1 MGIASIFDL
10 IGSVI
15 IGGVLLIT
23 LIKINDSATRN
34 TYGFTGELVV
44 QENLVTT
51 VEVLEYDFRKIGY
64 CEDPFAIPNT
74 KRAILYADSTDITY
88 LTDVDFDGIPD
99 TMRYYL
105 GPTSELSHTPNPN
118 DRMLYQEIN
127 GDRAGVNLGITLF
140 KLKYFGALGEELSL
154 PRSFP
159 PTGIFSM
166 QIDIRIEN
174 TSAYDEEYRYA
185 FWRQIRLA
193 SRNLEN
199 R

>member
-1 MGIASIFDL
+1 MGIAALFDL
-10 IGSVI
+10 VGSVI

-23 LIKINDSATRN
+23 LFKVNDNATRN
-34 TYGFTGELVV
+34 TYGFSGELVV
-44 QENLVTT
+44 QENLVTS

-105 GPTSELSHTPNPN
+105 GPPSELTGTPNPD

-127 GDRAGVNLGITLF
+127 GNTAGVNLGITLF
-140 KLKYFGALGEELSL
+140 KIKYFGALGEELSL

-174 TSAYDEEYRYA
+174 TAAYDEDYRYA

-193 SRNLEN
+193 SRNLDN

>member
-1 MGIASIFDL
+1 MGIATLFDL
-10 IGSVI
+10 VGSVV
-15 IGGVLLIT
+15 IGGILLIT
-23 LIKINDSATRN
+23 LFNLNDNATRN
-34 TYGFTGELVV
+34 TYTFSGELVV
-44 QENLVTT
+44 QENLVTS

-88 LTDVDFDGIPD
+88 LTDIDFDGIPD
-99 TMRYYL
+99 TVRYFL
-105 GPTSELSHTPNPN
+105 GPASELNGTPNPN

-127 GDRAGVNLGITLF
+127 GNVAGVNLGITLF
-140 KLKYFGALGEELSL
+140 KIKYFGALGNELSL
-154 PRSFP
+154 PRTYP

-174 TSAYDEEYRYA
+174 TAAYDEEYRYA

>member
-1 MGIASIFDL
+1 MGIATIFDL
-10 IGSVI
+10 VGSVI
-15 IGGVLLIT
+15 IGGILLIT
-23 LIKINDSATRN
+23 LFKVNESATRN
-34 TYGFTGELVV
+34 TYGFSGELIV
-44 QENLVTT
+44 QENLVTS

-105 GPTSELSHTPNPN
+105 GPPSELTGTPNPD

-127 GDRAGVNLGITLF
+127 GNRAGVNLGITLF
-140 KLKYFGALGEELSL
+140 KIKYFGALGGELSL

-174 TSAYDEEYRYA
+174 TSAYDENYRYA

>member
-1 MGIASIFDL
+1 MGIATIFDL
-10 IGSVI
+10 VGSVI
-15 IGGVLLIT
+15 IGGILLIT
-23 LIKINDSATRN
+23 LFKVNESATRN
-34 TYGFTGELVV
+34 TYGFSGELVV
-44 QENLVTT
+44 QENLVTS

-105 GPTSELSHTPNPN
+105 GPPSELTGTPNPD

-127 GDRAGVNLGITLF
+127 GNRAGVNLGITLF
-140 KLKYFGALGEELSL
+140 KIKYFGALGGELSL

-174 TSAYDEEYRYA
+174 TSAYDENYRYA

>member
-1 MGIASIFDL
+1 MGIATIFDL
-10 IGSVI
+10 VGSVI

-23 LIKINDSATRN
+23 LFKVNDSATRN
-34 TYGFTGELVV
+34 TYGFSGELIV
-44 QENLVTT
+44 QENLVTS

-64 CEDPFAIPNT
+64 CEDPFAIPNAT
-74 KRAILYADSTDITY
+74 RAILYADSTDITF

-105 GPTSELSHTPNPN
+105 GPPSELSHTPNPD

-127 GDRAGVNLGITLF
+127 GNRAGVNLGITLF
-140 KLKYFGALGEELSL
+140 KIKYFGALGGELSL
-154 PRSFP
+154 PRTFP

-174 TSAYDEEYRYA
+174 TSAYDEDYRYA

-193 SRNLEN
+193 SRNLGN

>member
-10 IGSVI
+10 IGSVV

-44 QENLVTT
+44 QENLVTS

>member
-10 IGSVI
+10 IGSIV
-15 IGGVLLIT
+15 IGGILLIT
-23 LIKINDSATRN
+23 LININDRATRN

-44 QENLVTT
+44 QENLVTS

-88 LTDVDFDGIPD
+88 LTDVNFDGIPD

-105 GPTSELSHTPNPN
+105 GPPSELSGTPNPN

-127 GDRAGVNLGITLF
+127 GNRAGVNLGITLF

>member
-34 TYGFTGELVV
+34 TYSFTGELVV
-44 QENLVTT
+44 QENLVTS

-88 LTDVDFDGIPD
+88 LTDVNFDGIPD

-105 GPTSELSHTPNPN
+105 GPTSELSHTPNPD

-127 GDRAGVNLGITLF
+127 GNRAGVNLGITLF
-140 KLKYFGALGEELSL
+140 KIKYFGALGEELSL

>member
-10 IGSVI
+10 IGSVV

-88 LTDVDFDGIPD
+88 LTDVNFDGIPD

-105 GPTSELSHTPNPN
+105 GPTSELSHTPNPD

-127 GDRAGVNLGITLF
+127 GNRAGVNLGITLF
-140 KLKYFGALGEELSL
+140 KIKYFGALGEELSL
-154 PRSFP
+154 PRTFP

>member
-15 IGGVLLIT
+15 IGGILLIT

-44 QENLVTT
+44 QENLVTS

-88 LTDVDFDGIPD
+88 LTDVNFDGIPD

-105 GPTSELSHTPNPN
+105 GPTSELSHTPNPD

-127 GDRAGVNLGITLF
+127 GNRAGVNLGITLF
-140 KLKYFGALGEELSL
+140 KIKYFGALGEELSL

>member
-10 IGSVI
+10 IGSVV

-88 LTDVDFDGIPD
+88 LTDVNFDGIPD

-127 GDRAGVNLGITLF
+127 GNRAGVNLGITLF
-140 KLKYFGALGEELSL
+140 KIKYFGALGEELSL
-154 PRSFP
+154 PRTFP

>member
-10 IGSVI
+10 IGSVV

-34 TYGFTGELVV
+34 TYGFTGELIV
-44 QENLVTT
+44 QENLVTS

-88 LTDVDFDGIPD
+88 LTDVNFDGIPD

-105 GPTSELSHTPNPN
+105 GPTSELSHTPNPD

-140 KLKYFGALGEELSL
+140 KIKYFGALGEELSL

>member
-1 MGIASIFDL
+1 MGVATIFDL
-10 IGSVI
+10 VGSVI

-23 LIKINDSATRN
+23 LLKVNDNATRN
-34 TYGFTGELVV
+34 TYSFSGELVV

-64 CEDPFAIPNT
+64 CENPFAIPNT

-99 TMRYYL
+99 TVRYYL
-105 GPTSELSHTPNPN
+105 GLSSELTGTPNPD
-118 DRMLYQEIN
+118 DRILYQEIN
-127 GDRAGVNLGITLF
+127 GNKVGVNLGITLF
-140 KLKYFGALGEELSL
+140 KIKYFGALGEELSL
-154 PRSFP
+154 PRSYP

-166 QIDIRIEN
+166 QIDIRVEN
-174 TSAYDEEYRYA
+174 TAAYDEDYRYA

>member
-1 MGIASIFDL
+1 MGIATIFDI
-10 IGSVI
+10 IGSSI
-15 IGGVLLIT
+15 IGGVLLLT
-23 LIKINDSATRN
+23 LFNLNDNATRN
-34 TYGFTGELVV
+34 TYGFSGELIV
-44 QENLVTT
+44 QENLVTS

-64 CEDPFAIPNT
+64 CTDPFAIPNT

-105 GPTSELSHTPNPN
+105 GPASELTGTPNPD

-127 GDRAGVNLGITLF
+127 GKGTGVNLGITLF
-140 KLKYFGALGEELSL
+140 KIKYYGALGEELSL
-154 PRSFP
+154 PRAYP

-174 TSAYDEEYRYA
+174 TAAYDEDYRYA

-193 SRNLEN
+193 SRNLED

>member
-1 MGIASIFDL
+1 MGTATIID
-10 IGSVI
+10 IVGSVI

-23 LIKINDSATRN
+23 LIKVNDNVTRN
-34 TYGFTGELVV
+34 TYGFSGELVV
-44 QENLVTT
+44 QENLVTS

-64 CEDPFAIPNT
+64 CEDPFAIPNAT
-74 KRAILYADSTDITY
+74 RAILYADSTDITY
-88 LTDVDFDGIPD
+88 LTDVEFDGIPD

-105 GPTSELSHTPNPN
+105 GPPAELSGTPNPN

-127 GDRAGVNLGITLF
+127 GNRTGVNLGITLF
-140 KLKYFGALGEELSL
+140 KIKYFGALGEELSL
-154 PRSFP
+154 PRTFP

-174 TSAYDEEYRYA
+174 TAAYDNDYRYV

>member
-1 MGIASIFDL
+1 MGIATIFDL
-10 IGSVI
+10 VGSVI
-15 IGGVLLIT
+15 IGGILLIT
-23 LIKINDSATRN
+23 LFKVNDSATRN
-34 TYGFTGELVV
+34 TYGFSGELVV
-44 QENLVTT
+44 QENLVTS

-74 KRAILYADSTDITY
+74 TRAILYADSTDITF

-105 GPTSELSHTPNPN
+105 GPPSELSGTPNPD

-127 GDRAGVNLGITLF
+127 GNRAGVNLGITLF
-140 KLKYFGALGEELSL
+140 KIKYFGALGGELSL
-154 PRSFP
+154 PRTFP

-174 TSAYDEEYRYA
+174 TSAYDEDYRYA

-193 SRNLEN
+193 SRNLGN

>member
-1 MGIASIFDL
+1 MGIAAIFDL
-10 IGSVI
+10 IGSVV

-105 GPTSELSHTPNPN
+105 GPPSELSHTPNPN

-127 GDRAGVNLGITLF
+127 GNRAGVNLGITLF

>member
-44 QENLVTT
+44 QENLVTS

-88 LTDVDFDGIPD
+88 LTDVNFDGIPD

-105 GPTSELSHTPNPN
+105 GPTSELSHTPNPD

-140 KLKYFGALGEELSL
+140 KIKYFGALGEELSL

>member
-34 TYGFTGELVV
+34 TYGFTGELIV

-88 LTDVDFDGIPD
+88 LTDVNFDGIPD

-105 GPTSELSHTPNPN
+105 GPTSELSHTPNPD

-127 GDRAGVNLGITLF
+127 GNRAGVNLGITLF
-140 KLKYFGALGEELSL
+140 KIKYFGALGEELSL
-154 PRSFP
+154 PRTFP

>member
-10 IGSVI
+10 IGSVV

-44 QENLVTT
+44 QENLVTS

-88 LTDVDFDGIPD
+88 LTDVNFDGIPD

-105 GPTSELSHTPNPN
+105 GPTSELSHTPNPD

-127 GDRAGVNLGITLF
+127 GNRAGVNLGITLF
-140 KLKYFGALGEELSL
+140 KIKYFGALGEELSL
-154 PRSFP
+154 PRTFP

>member
-88 LTDVDFDGIPD
+88 LTDVNFDGIPD

-105 GPTSELSHTPNPN
+105 GPTSELSHTPNPD

-127 GDRAGVNLGITLF
+127 GNRAGVNLGITLF
-140 KLKYFGALGEELSL
+140 KIKYFGALGEELSL
-154 PRSFP
+154 PRTFP

>member
-1 MGIASIFDL
+1 MGVATIFDL
-10 IGSVI
+10 VGSVI

-23 LIKINDSATRN
+23 LFKVNDNATRN
-34 TYGFTGELVV
+34 TYSFSGELVV

-64 CEDPFAIPNT
+64 CENPFAIPNT

-99 TMRYYL
+99 TVRYYL
-105 GPTSELSHTPNPN
+105 GLASELSGTPNPN
-118 DRMLYQEIN
+118 DKILYQEIN
-127 GDRAGVNLGITLF
+127 GNKIRVNLGITLF
-140 KLKYFGALGEELSL
+140 KIKYFGALGEVLSL
-154 PRSFP
+154 PRYYP

-166 QIDIRIEN
+166 QIDIRVEN
-174 TSAYDEEYRYA
+174 TAAYDKDYRYA

>member
-1 MGIASIFDL
+1 MGIATIFDL
-10 IGSVI
+10 VGSVI
-15 IGGVLLIT
+15 IGGILLIT
-23 LIKINDSATRN
+23 LFKVNDSATRN
-34 TYGFTGELVV
+34 TYAFSGELIV
-44 QENLVTT
+44 QENLVTS

-105 GPTSELSHTPNPN
+105 GPPSELTGTPNPD

-127 GDRAGVNLGITLF
+127 GNRAGVNLGITLF
-140 KLKYFGALGEELSL
+140 KIKYFGALGGELSL

-174 TSAYDEEYRYA
+174 TSAYDENYRYA

>member
-15 IGGVLLIT
+15 IGGILLIT

>member
-10 IGSVI
+10 IGSVV

-44 QENLVTT
+44 QENLVTS

-105 GPTSELSHTPNPN
+105 GPLSELSGTPNPN

-127 GDRAGVNLGITLF
+127 GNRAGVNLGITLF

>member
-1 MGIASIFDL
+1 MGIATIFDL
-10 IGSVI
+10 VGSVI
-15 IGGVLLIT
+15 IGGVLLMT
-23 LIKINDSATRN
+23 LINVNDSATRN
-34 TYGFTGELVV
+34 TYGFSGELIV
-44 QENLVTT
+44 QENLVTS

-105 GPTSELSHTPNPN
+105 GPPSELSHTPNPD

-127 GDRAGVNLGITLF
+127 GNRAGVNLGITLF
-140 KLKYFGALGEELSL
+140 KIKYFGALGGELSL
-154 PRSFP
+154 PRTFP

-174 TSAYDEEYRYA
+174 TSAYDEDYRYA

>member
-88 LTDVDFDGIPD
+88 LTDVNFDGIPD

-105 GPTSELSHTPNPN
+105 GPTSELSHTPNPD

-140 KLKYFGALGEELSL
+140 KIKYFGALGEELSL

>member
-10 IGSVI
+10 IGSVV

-44 QENLVTT
+44 QENLVTS

-105 GPTSELSHTPNPN
+105 GPPSELSGTPNPN

-127 GDRAGVNLGITLF
+127 GNRAGVNLGITLF

>member
-1 MGIASIFDL
+1 MGIATIFDL
-10 IGSVI
+10 VGSVI
-15 IGGVLLIT
+15 IGGILLIT
-23 LIKINDSATRN
+23 LFKVNESATRN
-34 TYGFTGELVV
+34 TYGFSGELIV
-44 QENLVTT
+44 QENLVTS

-105 GPTSELSHTPNPN
+105 GPPSELSGTPNPD

-127 GDRAGVNLGITLF
+127 GNRAGVNLGITLF
-140 KLKYFGALGEELSL
+140 KIKYFGALGGELSL

-174 TSAYDEEYRYA
+174 TSAYDEDYRYA

>member
-10 IGSVI
+10 VGSVI

-23 LIKINDSATRN
+23 LFKVNDNVTRN
-34 TYGFTGELVV
+34 TYSFSGELVV
-44 QENLVTT
+44 QENLVTS

-74 KRAILYADSTDITY
+74 KRAILYADSTDITF
-88 LTDVDFDGIPD
+88 LTDVDFDGVPD
-99 TMRYYL
+99 IMRYYL
-105 GPTSELSHTPNPN
+105 GPPSELSGTPNPD

-127 GDRAGVNLGITLF
+127 GNTAGVNLGITLF
-140 KLKYFGALGEELSL
+140 KIKYFGALGEELSL

-174 TSAYDEEYRYA
+174 TAAYDEDYRYA

-193 SRNLEN
+193 SRNLDN

>member
-10 IGSVI
+10 IGSVV

-34 TYGFTGELVV
+34 TYGFTGELIV

-88 LTDVDFDGIPD
+88 LTDVNFDGIPD

-105 GPTSELSHTPNPN
+105 GPTSELSHTPNPD

-127 GDRAGVNLGITLF
+127 GNRAGVNLGITLF
-140 KLKYFGALGEELSL
+140 KIKYFGALGEELSL
-154 PRSFP
+154 PRTFP

>member
-44 QENLVTT
+44 QENLVTS

-88 LTDVDFDGIPD
+88 LTDVNFDGIPD

-105 GPTSELSHTPNPN
+105 GPTSELSHTPNPD

-127 GDRAGVNLGITLF
+127 GNRAGVNLGITLF
-140 KLKYFGALGEELSL
+140 KIKYFGALGEELSL
-154 PRSFP
+154 PRTFP